1 MPSKASFGCRISHD
15 KNAHSAETTI
25 ELEWNKLETVKKKQS
40 KAKEWKI
47 KEDPFPEVGG
57 KGAEKEKK
65 SGKFSNT
72 TLSSFSNLIICCF
85 IIFFHYPTNSKR
97 VELFIPDI
105 FIKMKTRFAFFLFP
119 FKLLSDAA
127 FLRFYLI
134 SPPGLLLFNLAILRK
149 EAFNNYDEFFDLV
162 YIFFCKELKALI
174 RSVFLS
180 AIQY

>member
-1 MPSKASFGCRISHD
+1 MPILE
-15 KNAHSAETTI
+15 HSAETTI

-97 VELFIPDI
+97 DLLFRL
-105 FIKMKTRFAFFLFP
+105 KKNENAVRFFLFP